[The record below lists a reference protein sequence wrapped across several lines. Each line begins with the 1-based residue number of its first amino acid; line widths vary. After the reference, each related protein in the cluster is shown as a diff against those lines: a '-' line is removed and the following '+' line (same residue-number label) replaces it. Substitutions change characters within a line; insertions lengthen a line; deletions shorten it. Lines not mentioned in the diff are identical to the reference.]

1 MGRLSDLSI
10 IVTGTSSGIGE
21 AIANRFW
28 EEGARLTIGSRT
40 KPSHVGAGV
49 RWHQTDVS
57 DPNAA
62 DALIAHAVD
71 HWGKLDV
78 LVNNAGV
85 QVERSIA
92 ETTDEEYDAVM
103 DVNVR
108 GVFNCA
114 RAAVRQIRSQP
125 GGGAIINIGSISGD
139 SADHGMAI
147 YNASKG
153 AVHAMTRSIAIDHGR
168 DGIRC
173 NAIAPGWIATALA
186 DAAFD
191 MADDPTAARDTAVGQ
206 HPVGRLGLPGDVA
219 NLAVWL
225 ASEES
230 GFASGSVFTIDGGL
244 TAQSPIG

>member
-10 IVTGTSSGIGE
+10 VVTGASSGIGA
-21 AIANRFW
+21 AIAKRFW
-28 EEGARLTIGSRT
+28 EEGARLTLGSRSEPT
-40 KPSHVGAGV
+40 DSGAGV
-49 RWHQTDVS
+49 RWHHTDVS
-57 DPNAA
+57 DPKAA
-62 DALIAHAVD
+62 DELIAHAVE

-85 QVERSIA
+85 QVEKSIV
-92 ETTDEEYDAVM
+92 ETTDDDYDAVM
-103 DVNVR
+103 NVNVR

-114 RAAVRQIRSQP
+114 RAAVRQIKAQP

-153 AVHAMTRSIAIDHGR
+153 AVHALTRAIAIDHGQ

-191 MADDPTAARDTAVGQ
+191 LADDPEAARSQAVGQ
-206 HPVGRLGLPGDVA
+206 HPVGRLGLPDDVA
-219 NLAVWL
+219 SLAVWL
-225 ASEES
+225 ASDES
-230 GFASGSVFTIDGGL
+230 QFASGSVYTIDGGL

>member
-40 KPSHVGAGV
+40 EPSHVGAGV
-49 RWHQTDVS
+49 RWHRTDVS

-62 DALIAHAVD
+62 NALIAHAVD

-78 LVNNAGV
+78 LVNNAVV
-85 QVERSIA
+85 QVEKSIA
-92 ETTDEEYDAVM
+92 ETTDDEYDAVM

-108 GVFNCA
+108 GVFNCS

-191 MADDPTAARDTAVGQ
+191 LADDPTAARDTAVGQ
-206 HPVGRLGLPGDVA
+206 HPVGRLGLPDDVA

>member
-40 KPSHVGAGV
+40 KPAHVGAGV

-57 DPNAA
+57 DPKAA
-62 DALIAHAVD
+62 DALVAHAIE

-85 QVERSIA
+85 QVEKSIA
-92 ETTDEEYDAVM
+92 DTTDDEYDAVM

-108 GVFNCA
+108 GVFNCS
-114 RAAVRQIRSQP
+114 RAAVRQIQSQP

-139 SADHGMAI
+139 SADHGMAV

-191 MADDPTAARDTAVGQ
+191 LADDPTAARHTAVGQ
-206 HPVGRLGLPGDVA
+206 HPVGRLGLPDDVA

-225 ASEES
+225 ASDES

>member
-10 IVTGTSSGIGE
+10 VVTGASSGIGA
-21 AIANRFW
+21 AIAKRFW
-28 EEGARLTIGSRT
+28 EEGARLTLGSRT
-40 KPSHVGAGV
+40 EPVDSGAGV
-49 RWHQTDVS
+49 RWHHTDVS
-57 DPNAA
+57 NPAAA
-62 DALIAHAVD
+62 DQLIAHAVE

-85 QVERSIA
+85 QVEKSIA

-103 DVNVR
+103 NVNVR

-114 RAAVRQIRSQP
+114 RAAVRQIQSQP

-139 SADHGMAI
+139 SADHGMAV
-147 YNASKG
+147 YNTSKG
-153 AVHAMTRSIAIDHGR
+153 AVHALTRSIAIDHGR

-191 MADDPTAARDTAVGQ
+191 LADDPDVARSTAVGQ
-206 HPVGRLGLPGDVA
+206 HPVGRLGLPDDVA

-225 ASEES
+225 ASDES
-230 GFASGSVFTIDGGL
+230 QFASGSVYTIDGGL

>member
-10 IVTGTSSGIGE
+10 VITGASSGIGE
-21 AIANRFW
+21 AIATRFW
-28 EEGARLTIGSRT
+28 EEGARLTLGSRT
-40 KPSHVGAGV
+40 EPMGSGAGV
-49 RWHQTDVS
+49 RWVQTDVG
-57 DPNAA
+57 DPRAA
-62 DALIAHAVD
+62 DELIAHAVE
-71 HWGKLDV
+71 HWGRLDV

-85 QVERSIA
+85 QVEKSIVD
-92 ETTDEEYDAVM
+92 TTDEEYDSVM
-103 DVNVR
+103 NVNVR

-114 RAAVRQIRSQP
+114 RAAVRQIQAQP

-139 SADHGMAI
+139 SADHGMAV

-153 AVHAMTRSIAIDHGR
+153 AVHALTRAIAIDHGR

-191 MADDPTAARDTAVGQ
+191 LADDPEAARSTAVDR
-206 HPVGRLGLPGDVA
+206 HPVGRLGLPADVA
-219 NLAVWL
+219 GLAVWL
-225 ASEES
+225 ASDES
-230 GFASGSVFTIDGGL
+230 KFASGSVYTIDGGL